1 MRIKMF
7 KKIILL
13 LLLPGFVFFISCSE
27 DDSVSPD
34 PTIQVPNAT
43 LSDIQQKV
51 FTPGCTASGCH
62 GASNPQRNL
71 RLTDGNSF
79 SNIVNIQ
86 SVMFPQFKRVEPGNS
101 ANSSLIKMLKGEL
114 LPRMPQSRTALP
126 TEVIDS
132 IAAWI
137 DKGAPN
143 N

>member
-1 MRIKMF
+1 MF
-7 KKIILL
+7 KKIILI

-27 DDSVSPD
+27 EDPTSPD
-34 PTIQVPNAT
+34 PTIQFPNAT

-51 FTPGCTASGCH
+51 LTPGCTASGCH
-62 GASNPQRNL
+62 GTANTQRNL

-79 SNIVNIQ
+79 ANLVSVQ

-137 DKGAPN
+137 DNGALN